1 MSKRLYEESDVKAV
15 ADAIRA
21 KNGSTDTYKL
31 SEMAAAISKI
41 ATGGETGGDTSAED
55 ALIDRTISGDYTNN
69 SVTSIGRYAFFWC
82 NDLKSL
88 SFPEVQELGIYAINS
103 CRSLT
108 TVFLPKVTYMGS
120 YCLQNNPKLKTV
132 VITQTDSVCTLSATS
147 AFDGCYHFWGSLE
160 PENNPNGLQD
170 GYIYVPDALVDSY
183 KTADAWKVL
192 ADQIKPLSELDESIL
207 NGV

>member
-31 SEMAAAISKI
+31 SEIAAAISKI
-41 ATGGETGGDTSAED
+41 ETGGDTSAED
-55 ALIDRTISGDYTNN
+55 ALIDRTISGDYTND

-82 NDLKSL
+82 NDLESL
-88 SFPEVQELGIYAINS
+88 SFPEVQKLGIYAINS
-103 CRSLT
+103 CRNLT
-108 TVFLPKVTYMGS
+108 TVFLPKVTYMGDC
-120 YCLQNNPKLKTV
+120 CLQNNPRLKTV
-132 VITQTDSVCTLSATS
+132 VITQTDSVCTLFSAS
-147 AFDGCYHFWGSLE
+147 VFGGCYRFWGTLDPECNPGSLK
-160 PENNPNGLQD
+160 D

-183 KTADAWKVL
+183 KTADNWKEL
-192 ADQIKPLSELDESIL
+192 ADQIKPLSEFDESVL